1 MERAAPDG
9 SRTEGKIPGSVYS
22 FLLDAGKMED
32 PFYRDH
38 EYKALELVKGDYTF
52 VRTFDADPM
61 LLSQAH
67 QVLRFDGVDTISD
80 IYLNGMWIGS
90 TMDMHTAYE
99 FDVRGLLLESGNE
112 LKVCIKSPTRWIAQR
127 DKEHHLGGS
136 IEAMK
141 GFSYLRKAH
150 CTFGWDWGPRLP
162 DEGIWKDVTLLGWN
176 DERITDVRIHQN
188 HLLEDGSAAM
198 GARSMLR
205 RQKQAECVCS

>member
-1 MERAAPDG
+1 MEH
-9 SRTEGKIPGSVYS
+9 
-22 FLLDAGKMED
+22 AGTGWKD
-32 PFYRDH
+32 PFYRDN
-38 EYKALELVKGDYTF
+38 EFKALELVKGDYTF
-52 VRTFDADPM
+52 VKAFDADPA

-136 IEAMK
+136 IEAMENH
-141 GFSYLRKAH
+141 GCAH
-150 CTFGWDWGPRLP
+150 SSESLTGGRQR
-162 DEGIWKDVTLLGWN
+162 G
-176 DERITDVRIHQN
+176 
-188 HLLEDGSAAM
+188 DGSS
-198 GARSMLR
+198 GARCAGKS
-205 RQKQAECVCS
+205 RQSACAADCEGRDISIQY

>member
-1 MERAAPDG
+1 M
-9 SRTEGKIPGSVYS
+9 
-22 FLLDAGKMED
+22 D
-32 PFYRDH
+32 PFYRDN
-38 EYKALELVKGDYTF
+38 EFKALELVKGDYTF
-52 VRTFDADPM
+52 VKAFDADPA

-150 CTFGWDWGPRLP
+150 CMFGWDWGPRLP
-162 DEGIWKDVTLLGWN
+162 DEGIWKEAGTGARDCLMKVSGRMSPSLAGMMRESRMCAFT
-176 DERITDVRIHQN
+176 RIICWRMAVRRWA
-188 HLLEDGSAAM
+188 L
-198 GARSMLR
+198 RSMLR
-205 RQKQAECVCS
+205 RQRRAGCVCS